1 MHFPTAKSAMV
12 ALSFVLFSAWAAS
25 IESVEAQVTS
35 DNVTWHKAPELPIA
49 MQEIYPAVFKER
61 IVVGGGFTPSDSP
74 SFFGLGPS
82 SSVYLL
88 NPPTGR
94 WQKKPSLPEPR
105 HHLGMVSNRH
115 YVYGIGGFAGK
126 KDSAWQIQRSVYRLD
141 GTFREWRKGPSL
153 PIPLAES
160 VYANVGKNIHVIG
173 GKTVSKKT
181 GKNVDSDAHFVLVN
195 NAYWRKAKPAK
206 IVRNSAASA
215 VIGDKIYVIGGR
227 TSGENSVNLQDVEV
241 YDSKKGSWAFVA
253 PLPVA
258 AGGLSASV
266 LNGKIIVTGGEV
278 FGPKNNWKAGQ
289 AFKQVWSYDPQTDSW
304 EALPDMPTPRH
315 GHGMV
320 TLNNTLYII
329 GGAEK
334 VGPQQPLS
342 SVISIEGQKPQ

>member
-1 MHFPTAKSAMV
+1 MHFSTATPVIFAMSLVIFHGWAVSDESANTE
-12 ALSFVLFSAWAAS
+12 VLGDK
-25 IESVEAQVTS
+25 VM
-35 DNVTWHKAPELPIA
+35 WHQAPELPIA

-61 IVVGGGFTPSDSP
+61 IVVGGGLTPSDSP

-82 SSVYLL
+82 TSVYLL

-115 YVYGIGGFAGK
+115 YVYGIGGFAAEQG
-126 KDSAWQIQRSVYRLD
+126 SAWQIQRSVYRLD
-141 GTFREWRKGPSL
+141 GMFREWRKGPAL

-160 VYANVGKNIHVIG
+160 VYASVGKNIHVIG
-173 GKTVSKKT
+173 GKTISKKT

-195 NAYWRKAKPAK
+195 NAYWRQAKPAK

-227 TSGENSVNLQDVEV
+227 TSGEGSVNLQEVEV
-241 YDSKKGSWAFVA
+241 YDSKKNSWTSAA

-266 LNGKIIVTGGEV
+266 LDGKIIVTGGEA
-278 FGPKNNWKAGQ
+278 FGPNNNWKAGQ
-289 AFKQVWSYDPQTDSW
+289 AYKQVWRYDPQDDSW

-329 GGAEK
+329 GGAAK
-334 VGPQQPLS
+334 VGPQKTLS